1 MENENQNLTIEEN
14 VLNEATNND
23 VVVSA
28 TNETNEVNEVQPE
41 NVVLESQETVQE
53 EIELEETDT
62 TQTSASE
69 EEGEQDVETEQVVEE
84 IIDDGLSEDERLALE
99 LQKVNAE
106 LADLEAEIEHS
117 SNVRVEVHNFFDTQE
132 GADEVGISGEY
143 DDYGREILDD
153 VFENRLRMSTNGIK
167 LAYSKVK
174 NTVLSYKNTKQR
186 YDGIGERYTL
196 EKEKVMLVEISGDSL
211 YFYLKAEPSVV
222 EEYCPYTLPTSKAYK
237 EYDVCIT
244 IKRGKPTKKTAEL
257 SKLVELIDIVMAN
270 KGGVKR
276 KVYVPV
282 PYAERYPVNPEA
294 VLRGNEGESPI
305 DGIYDGEE
313 YDPIDNELTRNIII
327 DLMGEEFDLEKK
339 KGYQKLEALRQQAET
354 IRGAVALTEPIIY
367 FYGCGLN
374 TDSTINYLNVQQVLN
389 DKFLGKLLPPQYVAI
404 AENSERIEE
413 LNLIA
418 LQNLLEVMAENEKY
432 QFALPISCRTF
443 VRKVSH
449 GKLIKML
456 GEGVDRLILAID
468 GNMLLSLGKL
478 GIAGVDELRK
488 LGVKIMIDYGVDT
501 GVHLLT
507 DYAIDYLRIDARYYK
522 ESDIRRTALL
532 DMLVG
537 YAKVQG
543 IPTVASGVEDTKQ
556 AKYFLTHGIDIIEG
570 FATGEPKRTVL
581 SATKEYKKLPLIG

>member
-1 MENENQNLTIEEN
+1 MEEEKITNLTSEEV
-14 VLNEATNND
+14 VLNETAEESVALSSVENQ
-23 VVVSA
+23 VESEAVEEVKE
-28 TNETNEVNEVQPE
+28 ETTLETASESEEAQPE
-41 NVVLESQETVQE
+41 QSESEQSEAE
-53 EIELEETDT
+53 
-62 TQTSASE
+62 ASK
-69 EEGEQDVETEQVVEE
+69 VEE
-84 IIDDGLSEDERLALE
+84 SKTEEPVDDGLTEDERLQKE
-99 LQKVNAE
+99 LDKVNAE
-106 LADLEAEIEHS
+106 LADLDAEIEKQAS
-117 SNVRVEVHNFFDTQE
+117 VKVAVYNLFDTQE

-174 NTVLSYKNTKQR
+174 NTFLSHKNTKQR
-186 YDGIGERYTL
+186 YDGITERFSL
-196 EKEKVMLVEISGDSL
+196 EKDKVMLVEIGGENL
-211 YFYLKAEPSVV
+211 YIYLKADGAVV
-222 EEYCPYTLPTSKAYK
+222 EEYCPYTEPTGKAYA

-244 IKRGKPTKKTAEL
+244 IKRGKPTKKTADL
-257 SKLVELIDIVMAN
+257 NKVVELIERIMETR
-270 KGGVKR
+270 GGVKR
-276 KVYVPV
+276 KVYVPIA
-282 PYAERYPVNPEA
+282 YAERYPVNPEA
-294 VLRGNEGESPI
+294 VLRGKENEVPV
-305 DGIYDGEE
+305 DGQYDGEE

-354 IRGAVALTEPIIY
+354 IRGAVALTEPVVY

-374 TDSTINYLNVQQVLN
+374 TDSTINYLSVQQVLN

-418 LQNLLEVMAENEKY
+418 LQSLLETIKENEKY
-432 QFALPISCRTF
+432 QFAMPISCRTF
-443 VRKVSH
+443 VRKASH
-449 GKLIKML
+449 TKLIKML
-456 GEGVDRLILAID
+456 GESVDRLILIVD

-478 GIAGVDELRK
+478 GMEGVNELRK
-488 LGVKIMIDYGVDT
+488 LGVKIMMDYGVDT

-522 ESDIRRTALL
+522 ESDLRRTALL

-570 FATGEPKRTVL
+570 FCTGEPKRTVL

>member
-1 MENENQNLTIEEN
+1 MEEEKSQNLIQEEM
-14 VLNEATNND
+14 VK
-23 VVVSA
+23 
-28 TNETNEVNEVQPE
+28 NETTEESVALSLAENNE
-41 NVVLESQETVQE
+41 QEGNAQTE
-53 EIELEETDT
+53 ELVKFDG
-62 TQTSASE
+62 E
-69 EEGEQDVETEQVVEE
+69 EESKEGVQLDVAEAQKEE
-84 IIDDGLSEDERLALE
+84 PEEDDGLTEDERLALE

-106 LADLEAEIEHS
+106 LADLEAEIEKQAS
-117 SNVRVEVHNFFDTQE
+117 VKIESYNLFDTQE

-143 DDYGREILDD
+143 DDYGREILTD

-174 NTVLSYKNTKQR
+174 NAFLSHKNAKQR
-186 YDGIGERYTL
+186 YEGTGERFTL
-196 EKEKVMLVEISGDSL
+196 EKERLMLVEINGESL
-211 YFYLKAEPSVV
+211 YFYLKAEPKVV
-222 EEYCPYTLPTSKAYK
+222 EEYCPYTEPTGKAHA
-237 EYDVCIT
+237 EYDACVT
-244 IKRGKPTKKTAEL
+244 IKRGKPTKRTAEL
-257 SKLVELIDIVMAN
+257 SKVIELVERIIAD

-276 KVYVPV
+276 KVYVPI

-294 VLRGNEGESPI
+294 VLKGNENEAPI
-305 DGIYDGEE
+305 DGQYDGEE

-354 IRGAVALTEPIIY
+354 IRGAVALTEPVVY

-374 TDSTINYLNVQQVLN
+374 TDSTINYLFVNQVLN

-418 LQNLLEVMAENEKY
+418 VQEILEQIAEYPKY

-443 VRKVSH
+443 ARKGSH
-449 GKLIKML
+449 VKLTKML
-456 GEGVDRLILAID
+456 GEGVDRLIFVID
-468 GNMLLSLGKL
+468 ANMLLSIGKL
-478 GIAGVDELRK
+478 GLEGIDELRK
-488 LGVKIMIDYGVDT
+488 LGVKIMIDYSVDT
-501 GVHLLT
+501 GVHMLT

-522 ESDIRRTALL
+522 ESDLRRTALL

-543 IPTVASGVEDTKQ
+543 IPVVASGVEDTKQ
-556 AKYFLTHGIDIIEG
+556 AKYFLTHGVDIVEG
-570 FATGEPKRTVL
+570 FATGEPKRTVV

>member
-1 MENENQNLTIEEN
+1 MEEEKITNLTSEEV
-14 VLNEATNND
+14 VLNETAEESVALSSVENQ
-23 VVVSA
+23 VESEAVEEVKE
-28 TNETNEVNEVQPE
+28 ETTLETASESEEAQPE
-41 NVVLESQETVQE
+41 QSESEQSEAE
-53 EIELEETDT
+53 
-62 TQTSASE
+62 ASK
-69 EEGEQDVETEQVVEE
+69 VEE
-84 IIDDGLSEDERLALE
+84 SKTEEPVDDGLTEDERLQKE
-99 LQKVNAE
+99 LDKVNAE
-106 LADLEAEIEHS
+106 LADLDAEIEKQAS
-117 SNVRVEVHNFFDTQE
+117 VKVAVYNLFDTQE

-174 NTVLSYKNTKQR
+174 NTFLSHKNTKQR
-186 YDGIGERYTL
+186 YDGITERFSL
-196 EKEKVMLVEISGDSL
+196 EKDKVMLVEIGGENL
-211 YFYLKAEPSVV
+211 YIYLKADGTVV
-222 EEYCPYTLPTSKAYK
+222 EEYCPYTEPTGKAYA

-244 IKRGKPTKKTAEL
+244 IKRGKPTKNTADL
-257 SKLVELIDIVMAN
+257 NKVVELIERIMETR
-270 KGGVKR
+270 GGVKR
-276 KVYVPV
+276 KVYVPIA
-282 PYAERYPVNPEA
+282 YAERYPVNPEA
-294 VLRGNEGESPI
+294 VLRGKENEVPV
-305 DGIYDGEE
+305 DGQYDGEE

-354 IRGAVALTEPIIY
+354 IRGAVALTEPVVY

-374 TDSTINYLNVQQVLN
+374 TDSTINYLSVQQVLN

-418 LQNLLEVMAENEKY
+418 LQSLLETIKENEKY
-432 QFALPISCRTF
+432 QFAMPISCRTF
-443 VRKVSH
+443 VRKASH
-449 GKLIKML
+449 TKLIKML
-456 GEGVDRLILAID
+456 GESVDRLILIVD

-478 GIAGVDELRK
+478 GMEGVDELRK
-488 LGVKIMIDYGVDT
+488 LGVKIMMDYGVDT

-522 ESDIRRTALL
+522 ESDLRRTALL

-570 FATGEPKRTVL
+570 FCTGEPKRTVL

>member
-1 MENENQNLTIEEN
+1 MEEEKIQNLIQEEMLENETTEETVALSTAENLQEGTEQVEEA
-14 VLNEATNND
+14 VEGEALED
-23 VVVSA
+23 VAVESIVKEEVQEEVEESA
-28 TNETNEVNEVQPE
+28 SDVQPE
-41 NVVLESQETVQE
+41 EKPQEDDVLT
-53 EIELEETDT
+53 
-62 TQTSASE
+62 
-69 EEGEQDVETEQVVEE
+69 
-84 IIDDGLSEDERLALE
+84 EDERLALE

-106 LADLEAEIEHS
+106 LADLEAEIEKQAS
-117 SNVRVEVHNFFDTQE
+117 VKVTSYNLFDTQE

-174 NTVLSYKNTKQR
+174 NTFLSHKNAKQR
-186 YDGIGERYTL
+186 YDGISERFTL
-196 EKEKVMLVEISGDSL
+196 EKEKIMLVKINGDSL
-211 YFYLKAEPSVV
+211 YFYLKAEPKVV
-222 EEYCPYTLPTSKAYK
+222 EEYCPYTEATGKAHT

-244 IKRGKPTKKTAEL
+244 IKRGKPTKRTAEL
-257 SKLVELIDIVMAN
+257 NKVVELVERIVADN
-270 KGGVKR
+270 GGVKR

-294 VLRGNEGESPI
+294 VLKGNENEAPI
-305 DGIYDGEE
+305 DGQYDGEE

-374 TDSTINYLNVQQVLN
+374 ADSTINYLAVNQVLN
-389 DKFLGKLLPPQYVAI
+389 DKFLGKLLPPQYTAI

-418 LQNLLEVMAENEKY
+418 VQEILEQMEENPKY

-443 VRKVSH
+443 ARKGSH
-449 GKLIKML
+449 AKLIKML
-456 GEGVDRLILAID
+456 GEGVDRLIFVID
-468 GNMLLSLGKL
+468 GNMLLSIGKL
-478 GIAGVDELRK
+478 GMEGIDELRK
-488 LGVKIMIDYGVDT
+488 LGIKIMIDYSVDT
-501 GVHLLT
+501 GVHMLT
-507 DYAIDYLRIDARYYK
+507 DYAIDYLRVDARYYK
-522 ESDIRRTALL
+522 ESDPRRTALL

-537 YAKVQG
+537 YAKIQG
-543 IPTVASGVEDTKQ
+543 IPVVASGVEDTKQ
-556 AKYFLTHGIDIIEG
+556 AKYFLTHGIDIVEG

>member
-1 MENENQNLTIEEN
+1 MEEEKITNLTSEEV
-14 VLNEATNND
+14 VLNETAEESVALSSVENQ
-23 VVVSA
+23 VESEAV
-28 TNETNEVNEVQPE
+28 EEVK
-41 NVVLESQETVQE
+41 
-53 EIELEETDT
+53 EETT
-62 TQTSASE
+62 LETASE
-69 EEGEQDVETEQVVEE
+69 SEEAQSEQSESEQSEAEASKVEE
-84 IIDDGLSEDERLALE
+84 SKTEEPVDDGLTEDERLQKE
-99 LQKVNAE
+99 LDKVNAE
-106 LADLEAEIEHS
+106 LADLDAEIEKQAS
-117 SNVRVEVHNFFDTQE
+117 VKVAVYNLFDTQE

-174 NTVLSYKNTKQR
+174 NTFLSHKNTKQR
-186 YDGIGERYTL
+186 YDGITERFSL
-196 EKEKVMLVEISGDSL
+196 EKDKVMLVEIGGENL
-211 YFYLKAEPSVV
+211 YIYLKADDAVV
-222 EEYCPYTLPTSKAYK
+222 EEYCPYTEPTGKAYA

-244 IKRGKPTKKTAEL
+244 IKRGKPTKKTADL
-257 SKLVELIDIVMAN
+257 NKVVELIERIMETR
-270 KGGVKR
+270 GGVKR
-276 KVYVPV
+276 KVYVPIA
-282 PYAERYPVNPEA
+282 YAERYPVNPEA
-294 VLRGNEGESPI
+294 VLRGKENEVPV
-305 DGIYDGEE
+305 DGQYDGEE

-354 IRGAVALTEPIIY
+354 IRGAVALTEPVVY

-374 TDSTINYLNVQQVLN
+374 TDSTINYLSVQQVLN

-418 LQNLLEVMAENEKY
+418 LQSLLETIKENEKY
-432 QFALPISCRTF
+432 QFAMPISCRTF
-443 VRKVSH
+443 VRKASH
-449 GKLIKML
+449 TKLIKML
-456 GEGVDRLILAID
+456 GESVDRLILIVD

-478 GIAGVDELRK
+478 GMEGVNELRK
-488 LGVKIMIDYGVDT
+488 LGVKIMMDYGVDT

-522 ESDIRRTALL
+522 ESDLRRTALL

-570 FATGEPKRTVL
+570 FCTGEPKRTVL